1 MIVRKINIFTFFI
14 QIDIIFKK
22 LEKQWMYKME
32 QVSEKIYSVNEI
44 KEILCKYLANTK
56 VQKVILVGSYSKNMA
71 TKTRDIDL
79 IIDTNGTLRGFAF
92 IELVLE
98 LENLF
103 NKNIDGFQFNEIVEN
118 SSIDKE
124 IQNTG
129 VVVYEK

>member
-44 KEILCKYLANTK
+44 EEILCKYLANTK
-56 VQKVILVGSYSKNMA
+56 VQKVILFGSYSKNMA
-71 TKTRDIDL
+71 TKTSDIDL
-79 IIDTNGTLRGFAF
+79 IIDTNGTLIGFAF

>member
-1 MIVRKINIFTFFI
+1 
-14 QIDIIFKK
+14 
-22 LEKQWMYKME
+22 ME